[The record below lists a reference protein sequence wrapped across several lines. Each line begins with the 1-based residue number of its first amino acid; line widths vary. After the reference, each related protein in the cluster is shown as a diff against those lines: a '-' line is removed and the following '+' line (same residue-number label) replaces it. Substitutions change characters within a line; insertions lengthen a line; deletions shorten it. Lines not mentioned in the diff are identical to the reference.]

1 MRVLPL
7 ILALSLATP
16 VTAHELW
23 IEPINWMPSKSGRL
37 YADLVNGEFFE
48 GVSLALLPTW
58 YSRFD
63 VVAGDIVAVVT
74 GRMGNVPA
82 LDIPVLGDGLHVV
95 VYQSQPSLADYDDYD
110 KFLKFTRHKDLGD
123 VDAQHTARGL
133 VKTNFKEVFRRYSK
147 SLIGVGTAAGA
158 DKREGLETEIVA
170 LDNPYVGP
178 LKEMRVQVYYQD
190 HIRANVQVE
199 VFEKDAGGAVITS
212 MLRTDAQGVAIIPVR
227 PGYEYMA
234 DAVVL
239 REPSDAFVAA
249 YGAVWETLWA
259 NLTFSVP

>member
-1 MRVLPL
+1 MRIFSLML
-7 ILALSLATP
+7 LLASP

-23 IEPINWMPSKSGRL
+23 IEPVNWMPSASGQL
-37 YADLVNGEFFE
+37 DADIVNGEFFK
-48 GVSLALLPTW
+48 GNSLALLPTW

-63 VVAGDIVAVVT
+63 VVAGETAVAVA
-74 GRMGNVPA
+74 GRIGSVPA
-82 LDIPVLGDGLHVV
+82 MSQPVLGDGLHVV
-95 VYQSQPSLADYDDYD
+95 VYQSQPSLADYEDYD
-110 KFLKFTRHKDLGD
+110 KFLKFTKHKDLGN

-133 VKTNFKEVFRRYSK
+133 SKTNFKEVFRRYSK
-147 SLIGVGTAAGA
+147 ALIGVGTGAGA

-178 LKEMRVQVYYQD
+178 LKEMRVQVFYQND
-190 HIRANVQVE
+190 VRANAQVE
-199 VFEKDAGGAVITS
+199 VFEKAADGAVVTT
-212 MLRTDAQGVAIIPVR
+212 LHRTDAQGVAIIPVR

-239 REPSDAFVAA
+239 RTPSDAFVAA